1 MEIPIINKK
10 IENEV
15 GKEVEKGIEKGVQKQ
30 AEEEVFANMSENNDH
45 ETDPSFLPIPTL
57 PLSLP
62 LSADKKGNGRMD
74 MFCLKVRKCIAK
86 FVLKGLIAFIFQ
98 CLSLLPYFVLLSSYF
113 FFFYYFLTFS
123 VLIIFPSSLLFS
135 FLLF

>member
-15 GKEVEKGIEKGVQKQ
+15 GKEVEKGIENGVQRQ
-30 AEEEVFANMSENNDH
+30 AEEQVFANMSENNDH

-113 FFFYYFLTFS
+113 FFF
-123 VLIIFPSSLLFS
+123 IIS
-135 FLLF
+135 